1 MPYTQLQNLD
11 FEDVKTALKEYLR
24 AQTEF
29 TDFDFDGSTWATLL
43 DVLAY
48 NTYYTAFNTN
58 MVVNELF
65 LDSASLR
72 DNIVSIAKQLGYRPQ
87 SKTAAKANI
96 SFDLNFVSTPPDSIF
111 LKRGSG
117 FVTSFDGSLYQ
128 YVVIEDVKQTISSST
143 ASFTVDVYEGTFI
156 KNYHTVNTAQKS
168 QRFVLDNAGIDTS
181 TVRVRVYQS
190 QGSTSYETYDVS
202 TNILNVGPTEKV
214 FFLEEIEDERY
225 EIFFGDGVIGRKL
238 ENGEYIEITY
248 LVTNGPESNGARNF
262 VYNGVIE
269 DVNGVSSYAA
279 NPVNIVVNSIASG
292 GEEIESISK
301 IKKNAPKT
309 FGAQNR
315 AVTAGD
321 FESIIRNVYPAT
333 ADIIVFGGEEADP
346 PEYGKVKIAIKG
358 ENVNTL
364 SSVTKNQIRDALKPY
379 MVASVTPEIID
390 PSILYVELT
399 TGAYY
404 NKLKT
409 TETPLQIRNKILT
422 SLQDYID
429 LSDTEKFNGKFRYSK
444 AIAVIDGADRS
455 INSNETSV
463 MMRKD
468 FYPQLNSKFYYELC
482 YQNAFDKDCD
492 GPTLSSTGFTV
503 SEYPNFRVYLEDRD
517 GKIVLYRL
525 DPLTND
531 KVVVNEY
538 VGDIDYLKGETK
550 LYDLTI
556 IKGSFF
562 DNRVEVRVKPLK
574 NDIISTR
581 EVFLDVDLQNSKIT
595 AYQE

>member
-1 MPYTQLQNLD
+1 
-11 FEDVKTALKEYLR
+11 
-24 AQTEF
+24 
-29 TDFDFDGSTWATLL
+29 
-43 DVLAY
+43 
-48 NTYYTAFNTN
+48 
-58 MVVNELF
+58 
-65 LDSASLR
+65 
-72 DNIVSIAKQLGYRPQ
+72 
-87 SKTAAKANI
+87 
-96 SFDLNFVSTPPDSIF
+96 
-111 LKRGSG
+111 
-117 FVTSFDGSLYQ
+117 
-128 YVVIEDVKQTISSST
+128 
-143 ASFTVDVYEGTFI
+143 
-156 KNYHTVNTAQKS
+156 
-168 QRFVLDNAGIDTS
+168 
-181 TVRVRVYQS
+181 
-190 QGSTSYETYDVS
+190 
-202 TNILNVGPTEKV
+202 
-214 FFLEEIEDERY
+214 
-225 EIFFGDGVIGRKL
+225 
-238 ENGEYIEITY
+238 
-248 LVTNGPESNGARNF
+248 
-262 VYNGVIE
+262 
-269 DVNGVSSYAA
+269 
-279 NPVNIVVNSIASG
+279 
-292 GEEIESISK
+292 
-301 IKKNAPKT
+301 
-309 FGAQNR
+309 
-315 AVTAGD
+315 
-321 FESIIRNVYPAT
+321 
-333 ADIIVFGGEEADP
+333 
-346 PEYGKVKIAIKG
+346 
-358 ENVNTL
+358 
-364 SSVTKNQIRDALKPY
+364 

-444 AIAVIDGADRS
+444 AVAVIDGADRS

-482 YQNAFDKDCD
+482 YQNSFDKDCD

-503 SEYPNFRVYLEDRD
+503 SEYPNFTVYLEDRD